1 MPFWATNLAAAFFGM
16 RFQTFLAATLI
27 GAIPVCYAF
36 ALAGSSMDSAIAAHE
51 KGLADCLA
59 AGRQACQMHFEP
71 ESLLTLQ
78 LMLALVALGV
88 LALGPILVRKWRG
101 RRKET
106 QV

>member
-1 MPFWATNLAAAFFGM
+1 
-16 RFQTFLAATLI
+16 
-27 GAIPVCYAF
+27 
-36 ALAGSSMDSAIAAHE
+36 
-51 KGLADCLA
+51 
-59 AGRQACQMHFEP
+59 MHFEP

-78 LMLALVALGV
+78 LMLALGALGV